1 MGVDVTD
8 FRRIFPRKS
17 GSRLETTGSTC
28 EKRAGKADDKAESHA
43 DGQLRIRRF
52 KCSDKIYSGVKASKC
67 SH

>member
-1 MGVDVTD
+1 M
-8 FRRIFPRKS
+8 
-17 GSRLETTGSTC
+17 

-43 DGQLRIRRF
+43 DGQSRMRRF